1 MSEKEKK
8 EKPFNR
14 NKFIIFWSC
23 IAAAI
28 LVVVIVINCLSVLV
42 FDSLFTRV
50 FGSTEASTT
59 GTSANVD
66 LQYHKS
72 SYKNADDLRAYQ
84 EQLCEDIAAEG
95 IVMLK
100 GKDYL
105 PLDASK
111 TTLSLFS
118 HSSVDFV
125 YGGTGSGTN
134 STENNVNLKQGL
146 EQAGFTVNQK
156 LWDFYAT
163 GKGSSNDYKRG
174 EGAIMYGGS
183 EDWSINECPLSVIQ
197 SEAGLTDT
205 FAGTTAVY
213 VLSRTGGE
221 GRDLAR
227 GMNKYTEK
235 AEDKAKHYLEPD
247 SVELEIIDYLNTKFE
262 DVILIVNTN
271 NAMELGWTENYEN
284 IKAIL
289 NVPGTGLT
297 GNNAIG
303 DILSGKVTPS
313 GNVVDTFVYDNFSS
327 PAMQNMGDFAYV
339 NAKKEGTGY
348 YYVTYAEGIYVGY
361 RYYETRYEDVVL
373 GTTNVGDYDYSKT
386 VTYPFGYGQ
395 SFVDF
400 TYSNYKVTENG
411 DNFTVTVDVKNN
423 GDYDAKETV
432 QVYVQKPYTAG
443 GVEKASVELVGYDKI
458 EVAKKGTATATVTVS
473 KEYLKSYDSTLTR
486 ADNSKGGYVLDAG
499 TYYITAAA
507 DAHAAVNNI
516 LEQKNKDN
524 DSVVDESKMTAR
536 GDANCVFKYNV
547 ADRDVTTYEKENDT
561 QVVNRFD
568 HATNDGITY
577 LSRSNWT
584 GTWPKIYGNVS
595 STVSTYGERANGSGE
610 NASVGYQYTMQV
622 DSDTLSKLK
631 STDSLN
637 PTADSAYTEKATFK
651 AGNGVEFIDLRGKA
665 ADDPLWETLLD
676 NMSTS
681 EYKKLIG
688 QSGYLTPSIK
698 SINKPK
704 AVDLDGPAGL
714 NAVVGHA
721 SVAMSYPC
729 EVLIASTWNDE
740 YAFAMGES
748 VGEDGLQ
755 SDTEGWYAPAM
766 NIHRTPFAGRN
777 FEYYSEDSFLSGNM
791 GAAAVKGAASKGMY
805 SFIKHF
811 ALNDQ
816 ENHRTENGLAT
827 WSNEQAIREI
837 YLRPFEMCVKSGNQT
852 IFYYEIIENEDGTQT
867 YEKKESQ
874 VPYATAIMSSFNR
887 IGTTWAG
894 GDWNLLTAVCRN
906 EWGFD
911 GFILTDYDNGGYMDT
926 AQMLRAGGDAKL
938 SQYGS
943 YNKIDTSA
951 ADSHYAREAAKHIFY
966 CVVNSAAVNGYI
978 HGVEEIPGFSY
989 YVIILIVLDVL
1000 AAAGIAFIGVRMFLK
1015 LRKESQKVEA

>member
-1 MSEKEKK
+1 MSDKIKK

-14 NKFIIFWSC
+14 NRFIIFWSC
-23 IAAAI
+23 IAAVI
-28 LVVVIVINCLSVLV
+28 LAAVITINCLSVLK
-42 FDSLFTRV
+42 FDALFTRV
-50 FGSTEASTT
+50 FGSTQSSTT
-59 GTSANVD
+59 DIGVDLD

-72 SYKNADDLRAYQ
+72 AYDDEDDLRDYQ

-100 GKDYL
+100 GKNYL
-105 PLDASK
+105 PLDASS

-118 HSSVDFV
+118 RSSVAFV

-156 LWDFYAT
+156 LWDFYST
-163 GKGSSNDYKRG
+163 GAGSKYNRG
-174 EGAIMYGGS
+174 EGAIMYGGA

-197 SEAGLTDT
+197 EESGLTDT
-205 FAGTTAVY
+205 FGGTTAVY

-227 GMNKYTEK
+227 GMNSYTDK

-247 SVELEIIDYLNTKFE
+247 SVELEIIDYLNKNFN
-262 DVILIVNTN
+262 DVILIVNAN
-271 NAMELGWTENYEN
+271 NAMELGWTEDYAN

-289 NVPGTGLT
+289 SVPGTGLT

-303 DILSGKVTPS
+303 DILSGKVAPS
-313 GNVVDTFVYDNFSS
+313 GNLVDTFVYDNFSS

-339 NAKKEGTGY
+339 DSSNKSTGY
-348 YYVTYAEGIYVGY
+348 YYVSYAEGIYVGY
-361 RYYETRYEDVVL
+361 RYYETRYEDKVM
-373 GTTNVGDYDYSKT
+373 GKGNAGDYDYATT
-386 VTYPFGYGQ
+386 VKYPFGYGQ
-395 SFVDF
+395 SFVEF
-400 TYSNYKVTENG
+400 TYSNFNVTAGE
-411 DNFTVTVDVKNN
+411 DAFTVTVDVKNN
-423 GDYDAKETV
+423 GTYDAKETV
-432 QVYVQKPYTAG
+432 QIYVQKPYIAG
-443 GVEKASVELVGYDKI
+443 GVEKASVELAGYAKI
-458 EVAKKGTATATVTVS
+458 EIEAGATETATVTVS
-473 KEYLKSYDSTLTR
+473 KELLKSYDSSLTR
-486 ADNSKGGYVLDAG
+486 EDGTEGGYVLDQG
-499 TYYITAAA
+499 TYYLTAAA

-516 LEQKNKDN
+516 LAKKGYDTA
-524 DSVVDESKMTAR
+524 DGMTAD
-536 GDANCVFKYNV
+536 GDAQCVYEYEV
-547 ADRDVTTYEKENDT
+547 ATRDITTYEYENDT

-568 HATNDGITY
+568 HADLNGTTY
-577 LSRSNWT
+577 LSRNDWT
-584 GTWPKIYGNVS
+584 GTWPKIDGNVS
-595 STVSTYGERANGSGE
+595 STVSKYGERANGSGE
-610 NASVGYQYTMQV
+610 NASVGYQYTKQI
-622 DSDTLSKLK
+622 SDELLAKLK

-637 PTADSAYTEKATFK
+637 PTADSAYTEKATFNAK
-651 AGNGVEFIDLRGKA
+651 NGTEFIDLRGKDL
-665 ADDPLWETLLD
+665 DDPMWEELLD
-676 NMSTS
+676 NMTTS
-681 EYKKLIG
+681 DYNKLIG
-688 QSGYLTPSIK
+688 QSGYLTPRMT

-729 EVLIASTWNDE
+729 EVLIASTWNDDLA
-740 YAFAMGES
+740 YKMGES
-748 VGEDGLQ
+748 VGEDGLK

-777 FEYYSEDSFLSGNM
+777 FEYYSEDSFISGAM
-791 GAAAVKGAASKGMY
+791 GAATVKGAASKGMY

-837 YLRPFEMCVKSGNQT
+837 YLKPFEMCIKSGTHT
-852 IFYYEIIENEDGTQT
+852 IYYYDIVEDENGAQS
-867 YEKKESQ
+867 YEKRE
-874 VPYATAIMSSFNR
+874 VEIPNATAIMSSFNR

-906 EWGFD
+906 EWGFK

-943 YNKIDTSA
+943 YNKINTSA
-951 ADSHYAREAAKHIFY
+951 ADSYYARQAAKNIFY

-989 YVIILIVLDVL
+989 YVLILIALDIL
-1000 AAAGIAFIGVRMFLK
+1000 AGAGLIVIGVRMFLK
-1015 LRKESQKVEA
+1015 LRKHAAKA